1 MMMLKDIKYEVSK
14 DLCEVNIDCL
24 DRMLL
29 KLPTELYIELYVKMQ
44 NHIERKI
51 LNKFEES
58 EKVDGK

>member
-1 MMMLKDIKYEVSK
+1 MMMLKDIKYGLSK
-14 DLCEVNIDCL
+14 DLCEVDINQL
-24 DRMLL
+24 DGMLL
-29 KLPTELYIELYVKMQ
+29 KLPADMYIELYVKMQ